1 MYINNFKR
9 TVSAFFVTII
19 ASTILFSCGQSKEDK
34 LFHLLTS
41 RQTGIDFANL
51 IDETDSFNIMTEE
64 FIFNGAG
71 VGVGDFNNDGLPD
84 LFFAGNEVNNRL
96 YLNKGAMKFQDVTD
110 ISGVGAANKWSTGV
124 AVVDI
129 NEDGW
134 MDVYVAAAMKKD
146 SLERANMLFV
156 HQGLDENGIPVFKEM
171 AAEYGIDDKGYS
183 MSATFFD
190 YNNDGLLDLYVLNN
204 LLVTSL
210 PGVFRDKI
218 TDGSAGNND
227 RLYRNNGDGTFT
239 DVSLEAGIK
248 IEGYGLGLAI
258 SDFNADGWPDIYV
271 SNDYLSND
279 IMYLN
284 NGDGT
289 FTNRIEDFIRHQSH
303 FSMGVDIADIN
314 NDGLQDIM
322 TLDMLAESNFRMKT
336 TISQNSYQKYVN
348 NETWGYQYQYVRN
361 MLHLN
366 NGHGLP
372 FSEIGFLAGVYQ
384 TDWSWS
390 PLLVDMDNDGLRDLI
405 VTNGYPR
412 DITDKDFTNF
422 RADMGSIAT
431 TKMLLDSIPVVK
443 IPNYGFKNNGDL
455 TFTNESQNWGLGI
468 PSFSNGASYV
478 DLDLDGDLDYV
489 VNNINQEAFVFENQL
504 NNRPSER
511 HPHYLRVKLTGTSQN
526 PSGIGAKIKLTL
538 ADGNIQF
545 HEHYVGRG
553 YMSSVEDIVHFGL
566 GDKNQVESLEVL
578 WPDQRLLIVENP
590 SVDQVIEVNI
600 LEANLIDPETL
611 VFPFAPAASSPQ
623 LEEISKGIGMVYR
636 HQERDKIDFN
646 LQRTLPHKLSQF
658 GPGMAVG
665 DINGDDREDLL
676 IGGAAGYSRQAFL
689 QSDDATFELNPS
701 FTIDEKLPEDMG
713 LLLFDY
719 DNDGDLDLYVVSGSN
734 EYAVGEEV
742 YQDLLYK
749 NDGKGNFTPDNSALP
764 EMRVSGTVVR
774 AADMDA
780 DGFLDLFVGGRS
792 AQGQYPL
799 PGESFLLRNTGNGF
813 IDVTDELA
821 PGLKNIGMVTDALW
835 TDVDNDGL
843 VDLMVVGEFMDIKI
857 FMNTG
862 KAFRQLENS
871 GLENLTGWWNS
882 ITAGDFDGDGDTD
895 YVVGNLGKNNFYG
908 VSPSTPLTVY
918 AKDFDN
924 NQSIDPVLFA
934 YFKDQTGE
942 LRPFPVHFWNDLYGQ
957 STIFRK
963 RFSNFKAY
971 GRSGLEDIFE
981 PAEVEGALQLE
992 ANHMESSYIEN
1003 LGEGKFKVHQLPV
1016 QAQMAPVNGMVTTDV
1031 DGDGHLDVLLVGND
1045 YGNEVFAGRYDA
1057 SIGLWLKGNGNGG
1070 FEAKTASESGFV
1082 VPGDGKAL
1090 VTMWAGNGFPIYI
1103 ASQNRDSLRV
1113 FANMD
1118 RSLNSA
1124 AFFPEPQDSYMF
1136 MYDEKGRIGKQEFYY
1151 GSGFL
1156 SQSSRA
1162 VELPL
1167 GVKKLEVYD
1176 FMGNKRVLELG
1187 QF

>member
-1 MYINNFKR
+1 
-9 TVSAFFVTII
+9 
-19 ASTILFSCGQSKEDK
+19 
-34 LFHLLTS
+34 
-41 RQTGIDFANL
+41 
-51 IDETDSFNIMTEE
+51 
-64 FIFNGAG
+64 
-71 VGVGDFNNDGLPD
+71 
-84 LFFAGNEVNNRL
+84 
-96 YLNKGAMKFQDVTD
+96 
-110 ISGVGAANKWSTGV
+110 
-124 AVVDI
+124 
-129 NEDGW
+129 
-134 MDVYVAAAMKKD
+134 
-146 SLERANMLFV
+146 MLFV
-156 HQGLDENGIPVFKEM
+156 HQGLDEDGIPIFKEM
-171 AAEYGIDDKGYS
+171 AAAYGVDDMGYS

-204 LLVTSL
+204 LLVTAL

-227 RLYRNNGDGTFT
+227 KLYRNNGDGTFT
-239 DVSLEAGIK
+239 DVSLEAGIT

-289 FTNRIEDFIRHQSH
+289 FSNRIEDFIRHQSH

-314 NDGLQDIM
+314 NDGLQDII

-336 TISQNSYQKYVN
+336 TISQNSYQKYIN
-348 NETWGYQYQYVRN
+348 NEVWGYQHQYVRN

-366 NGHGLP
+366 NGDGLP

-390 PLLVDMDNDGLRDLI
+390 PLLVDVDNDGFRDLI

-455 TFTNESQNWGLGI
+455 TFTDESKNWGLGI
-468 PSFSNGASYV
+468 PSFSNGAAYV

-489 VNNINQEAFVFENQL
+489 VNNINQDAFVFENQL
-504 NNRPSER
+504 NNRPSEVLS
-511 HPHYLRVKLTGTSQN
+511 HYIRVKLTGLPQN
-526 PSGIGAKIKLTL
+526 PTGIGAILKLTF
-538 ADGNIQF
+538 ANGNIQYL
-545 HEHYVGRG
+545 EHYVGRG
-553 YMSSVEDIVHFGL
+553 YMSTVEDIVHFGL
-566 GDKNQVESLEVL
+566 GDREQVASLEVL
-578 WPDQRLLIVENP
+578 WPDQRLNTIENP
-590 SVDQVIEVNI
+590 TVDRVIEVNVSQASKI
-600 LEANLIDPETL
+600 NPEAL
-611 VFPFAPAASSPQ
+611 VFPFSPRAASPR
-623 LEEISKGIGMVYR
+623 LEEISRQNGMLYL
-636 HQERDKIDFN
+636 HQEKDKIDFN

-665 DINGDDREDLL
+665 DINEDGREDLL
-676 IGGAAGYSRQAFL
+676 IGGAAGYNRQAFL
-689 QSDDATFELNPS
+689 QSEDGTFELNPS
-701 FTIDEKLPEDMG
+701 FTKDEDLPEDMG
-713 LLLFDY
+713 MMLFDL

-734 EYAVGEEV
+734 EYAVGEAV
-742 YQDLLYK
+742 YQDMLYK
-749 NDGKGNFTPDNSALP
+749 NDGQGNFTLVAGALP
-764 EMRVSGTVVR
+764 EMHVSGTVVR

-780 DGFLDLFVGGRS
+780 DGLLDLFVGGRS

-799 PGESFLLRNTGNGF
+799 PGESFLMRNTGNGF
-813 IDVTDELA
+813 TDVTDELA
-821 PGLKNIGMVTDALW
+821 PGLKTIGMVTDALW
-835 TDVDNDGL
+835 TDVDNDGQ
-843 VDLMVVGEFMDIKI
+843 VDLMVVGEFMDIEI

-862 KAFRQLENS
+862 KAFQRLENS
-871 GLENLTGWWNS
+871 GLENHTGWWNS
-882 ITAGDFDGDGDTD
+882 IIAGDFDGDGDTD
-895 YVVGNLGKNNFYG
+895 YVVGNLGKNNFYQ
-908 VSPSTPLTVY
+908 VSPSRPLTVY
-918 AKDFDN
+918 AKDFDK

-942 LRPFPVHFWNDLYGQ
+942 FGPFPVHFWNDLYGQ
-957 STIFRK
+957 STLFRK

-971 GRSGLEDIFE
+971 GRSGLNEIFE
-981 PAEVEGALQLE
+981 PNELETAVELE

-1003 LGEGKFKVHQLPV
+1003 LGEGKFRVYKLPV
-1016 QAQMAPVNGMVTTDV
+1016 QAQMAPVNGMVSTDV
-1031 DGDGHLDVLLVGND
+1031 EGDGHLDVLLVGND
-1045 YGNEVFAGRYDA
+1045 YANEVFAGRYDA
-1057 SIGLWLKGNGNGG
+1057 SIGLWLKGNGHGG

-1090 VTMWAGNGFPIYI
+1090 VQMRMEDGFPIYV

-1113 FANMD
+1113 FTNID
-1118 RSLNSA
+1118 RSLKPVT
-1124 AFFPEPQDSYMF
+1124 FVPKPQDSYMY
-1136 MYDEKGRIGKQEFYY
+1136 MYDEKGMVGKQEFYY

-1156 SQSSRA
+1156 SQSSRI
-1162 VELPL
+1162 VELPA
-1167 GVKKLEVYD
+1167 GVGKLEVYD
-1176 FMGNKRVLELG
+1176 FQGNKRIFERG